1 MTFALRNYSYIVSA
15 LLTGLLVLGIVIL
28 FPNRTLLATVFADS
42 TVSLTDKLYL
52 LWSLLGSLATNFTV
66 LSAGTT
72 VATSFLIGTN
82 ISLIAY
88 LYTRQ
93 KTRLSTGGMAVS
105 SFGALLGMFGVG
117 CAACGS
123 LVFTA
128 LLSSVGGISL
138 LTILPLQGQEI
149 GILGVLVLGYATYY
163 LLQKITKP
171 LVCKIL

>member
-15 LLTGLLVLGIVIL
+15 LLMGLLVLGTVIL

-52 LWSLLGSLATNFTV
+52 LWSLLGSLATNFTA
-66 LSAGTT
+66 LSAVTT
-72 VATSFLIGTN
+72 IITSFLVGTN

-93 KTRLSTGGMAVS
+93 KTRLSTGGIAVS
-105 SFGALLGMFGVG
+105 SVGTFLAMFGVG

-128 LLSSVGGISL
+128 FLSSVGGISL

-149 GILGVLVLGYATYY
+149 GILGALILSYATYY

-171 LVCKIL
+171 LVCKI